1 MFAAYCLRVLRKA
14 FGVPVVPEDVS
25 IRNGASSAAASAWV
39 EAREGVRARSSSPTT
54 SPDHPAECR
63 AARIVG
69 TSVMTAAAPVV
80 TISCIWSATGQC
92 ASTTVRMRAPASTA
106 TTARAVSNAVD
117 RQMATTGGSGG

>member
-1 MFAAYCLRVLRKA
+1 
-14 FGVPVVPEDVS
+14 
-25 IRNGASSAAASAWV
+25 
-39 EAREGVRARSSSPTT
+39 
-54 SPDHPAECR
+54 
-63 AARIVG
+63 
-69 TSVMTAAAPVV
+69 MTAAAPVV